1 MKLIARVFILTVTVV
16 MFGCGGGPTG
26 APPAPNFTAP
36 NVTGQWEFQAQDGS
50 GNVTIIETN
59 LGLNSVSTPNI
70 YAASSG
76 QVLVVNGTLSGN
88 QVLLQD
94 IGLPC
99 DNGTGQG
106 DGPLELTFTSPTES
120 NFSLFGTTGDGPGAF
135 QVSGSLTFN
144 SNTGATGQYS
154 APAVCGVAA
163 DVGTVTGVEIKPFTG
178 TYSGVLNDGDVLIVS
193 VSEDPSTFSFLVVGT
208 DNGAPLNLTGA
219 VQGGAWTVSGTINGE
234 ATDAVGLYDP
244 TGDDFLVY
252 SVNPLTFLGTLHSGS
267 NPQAAVKQGK
277 FIGKKD

>member
-1 MKLIARVFILTVTVV
+1 MVSVRLKLTRGGVNYQRENKSREGILSPVVSARHSISFRSY
-16 MFGCGGGPTG
+16 
-26 APPAPNFTAP
+26 FTLD
-36 NVTGQWEFQAQDGS
+36 TYYL
-50 GNVTIIETN
+50 IC
-59 LGLNSVSTPNI
+59 STCPFDRV
-70 YAASSG
+70 Y
-76 QVLVVNGTLSGN
+76 
-88 QVLLQD
+88 
-94 IGLPC
+94 PRH
-99 DNGTGQG
+99 
-106 DGPLELTFTSPTES
+106 GPLELTFTSPTES

-219 VQGGAWTVSGTINGE
+219 VQGGAWTVSGTINGQP
-234 ATDAVGLYDP
+234 TDAVGLYDP

-252 SVNPLTFLGTLHSGS
+252 SVNPLTFLGNLHSGS